1 MQIQCEMHEE
11 TCSETGYILCDYLED
26 LAFHRFAQVE
36 VKTGLSLEEIEE
48 GFAFIQGLNP
58 KPASNYATQSA
69 VILPEIRVKMCI
81 RDRAMLLMK

>member
-11 TCSETGYILCDYLED
+11 ACSETGYILCDYLED

-48 GFAFIQGLNP
+48 GDARI
-58 KPASNYATQSA
+58 KTVS
-69 VILPEIRVKMCI
+69 VKCES
-81 RDRAMLLMK
+81 